1 LIVQTI
7 TETILSNPLFAA
19 LTEKEAEEL
28 ASHCEVMV
36 LPSNYN
42 LFSQGEISEDMFV
55 LFRGDLELKVK
66 DAAGSE
72 MIIGTLAAGEV
83 FGEMGVLEREPRSA
97 SIYTASDSVVL
108 RIPGDGFHSMVST
121 GHPAIH
127 ILLKY
132 TMTKACT
139 RLRELDN
146 RFSNLLKG
154 GKA

>member
-1 LIVQTI
+1 MTVQTI

-36 LPSNYN
+36 LPPSYS

-55 LFRGDLELKVK
+55 LFRGELELKVR

-72 MIIGTLAAGEV
+72 MSVGGLKAGEV

-108 RIPGDGFHSMVST
+108 RIPGDGFHAMVST

-132 TMTKACT
+132 TMNKACT
-139 RLRELDN
+139 RLRELDD
-146 RFSNLLKG
+146 RFGGLFKG
-154 GKA
+154 DVS